1 MYIVI
6 IKSRCICVYHIQLF
20 ILEIQNYHDLQ
31 QLRYYV
37 ILDFHSISTIMIYII
52 TEWYTRI
59 NFCDP
64 SLSFRQF
71 QTL

>member
-37 ILDFHSISTIMIYII
+37 ILDFHFNDHDIYYYRMVH
-52 TEWYTRI
+52 E
-59 NFCDP
+59 D
-64 SLSFRQF
+64 
-71 QTL
+71 